1 MSETLERVI
10 AQQQMQ
16 IDGYKLREIQ
26 NIDSWKKTNGQRE
39 KMVAAAFLML
49 RCDVTQE
56 SHALK
61 MAISDMG
68 YCLTCE
74 CLPCECEYD

>member
-1 MSETLERVI
+1 MSLERVI
-10 AQQQMQ
+10 AEQQMR
-16 IDGYKLREIQ
+16 IDGYKLRDIQ
-26 NIDSWKKTNGQRE
+26 SIDGWRRANETRE
-39 KMVAAAFLML
+39 KVVAAAFLVL

-74 CLPCECEYD
+74 CLPCECKYD